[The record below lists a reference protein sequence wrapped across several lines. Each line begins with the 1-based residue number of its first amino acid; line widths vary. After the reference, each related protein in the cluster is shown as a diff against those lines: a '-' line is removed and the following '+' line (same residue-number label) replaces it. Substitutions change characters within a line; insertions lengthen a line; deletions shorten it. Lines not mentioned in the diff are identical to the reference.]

1 MEFKIVSSTE
11 KSIRKPNYFAIYLR
25 GFIKQL
31 RSDINK
37 LDNKRELT
45 SEDYSRLV
53 FYGIKMLN
61 ANKNESFE
69 FGDLKKRFF
78 QHQTIHSVI
87 SNLTPREFEGIFPI
101 AKDYKG
107 DRYGTKDYFSTR
119 RMIDEIGRDNP
130 IGENV
135 EKFLF
140 DYHNWEITYFIV
152 DEMSVLSSL
161 NRIKGGKGLMEQF
174 TDETYLDSTSTE
186 SPIKKKRSK
195 LLKRIK

>member
-1 MEFKIVSSTE
+1 MTSLTVVSGMPKVE
-11 KSIRKPNYFAIYLR
+11 PNYFAIYLR

-31 RSDINK
+31 HSDIKK
-37 LDNKRELT
+37 LDNKEELT
-45 SEDYSRLV
+45 SDDYSRLV
-53 FYGIKMLN
+53 FYGINMLN
-61 ANKNESFE
+61 TDKNESLE
-69 FGDLKKRFF
+69 FGDLKKKFF

-119 RMIDEIGRDNP
+119 KMIDEIGRDNP

-140 DYHNWEITYFIV
+140 DYHNWEITHFIV

-161 NRIKGGKGLMEQF
+161 NRVKGRKGLMEQF
-174 TDETYLDSTSTE
+174 TDETYLDSISTE